1 LEVSLQSCHLI
12 DKPLLLLVHE
22 GLCGILACNVVGYIT
37 DIPVDPV
44 NISDILGSWSR
55 TIEGVPHDII
65 VLNAKLNK
73 SLQVLQT
80 AFINDC
86 SLLLGYLVEP
96 SIGHALVD
104 EGLVLVHII
113 RDSVNHLYSRLK
125 LLRTNLVL
133 ELELWDSHDPLDPL
147 LLQAILN

>member
-1 LEVSLQSCHLI
+1 VLE
-12 DKPLLLLVHE
+12 
-22 GLCGILACNVVGYIT
+22 
-37 DIPVDPV
+37 
-44 NISDILGSWSR
+44 
-55 TIEGVPHDII
+55 
-65 VLNAKLNK
+65 
-73 SLQVLQT
+73 T
-80 AFINDC
+80 ALINDC
-86 SLLLGYLVEP
+86 SLLLGNLVEP

-104 EGLVLVHII
+104 ERLVLVHII